1 MTFLIE
7 TIRLGLSNLRL
18 HLLRSFLTALGII
31 IGVSAVVTMVS
42 IGEGSKAQALMQIE
56 KLGAR
61 NIIIRSQ
68 KPPQATQ
75 QGGQSNQSWSTK
87 YGLKRSDLEVI
98 EAMFPNATA
107 IVPLKELG
115 SQIIRGDKRKS
126 SQAFGTTPAMYDVAQ
141 LKLARGRYLTQA
153 DLDGRAMV
161 CVIGAEIAKE
171 LFHLEDPLDATLRV
185 DDKTFRVVGVM
196 APIGLSGGAG
206 AALVGRD
213 LNLDVHIPLTTGRA
227 TFGDLVVRQGSGSFE
242 ANEVEVAEIYVQS
255 PSREEVL
262 MDADV
267 MRRILEV
274 RHPKMEDIGLIV
286 PYELLEEARRQALTW
301 TVTLSA
307 IAGISLLVGGI
318 GIMNIMLANVTE
330 RTREIGIR
338 RSLGATRRHIVW
350 QFLVET
356 GVLSM
361 IGGIVGIAVGVGGS
375 LMIQWA
381 TPRIPKWPLVG
392 RLVPPDVQAPIELTP
407 WSMIVAF
414 TVASLTG
421 LVFGL
426 YPAIKASKQDPIVA
440 LRHD

>member
-1 MTFLIE
+1 MTFLLE

-18 HLLRSFLTALGII
+18 HMLRSFLTALGII

-56 KLGAR
+56 RLGAR

-68 KPPQATQ
+68 KPPQANQ
-75 QGGQSNQSWSTK
+75 QSQSNQSWSSK
-87 YGLKRSDLEVI
+87 YGLTRTDLAVI
-98 EAMFPNATA
+98 EEMFPHATA

-115 SQIIRGDKRKS
+115 SQILRGEKRKT
-126 SQAFGTTPAMYDVAQ
+126 SQAFGTTPEMFEVAQ
-141 LKLARGRYLTQA
+141 LNLERGRYITQA
-153 DLDGRAMV
+153 DIDSRAMV
-161 CVIGAEIAKE
+161 CVIGSEIAKE
-171 LFHLEDPLDATLRV
+171 FFHLEDPIDSTLRI
-185 DDKTFRVVGVM
+185 DEKTFKVVGVL

-213 LNLDVHIPLTTGRA
+213 LNLDVHIPMATARA
-227 TFGDLVVRQGSGSFE
+227 TFGDLVVRSGSGSMQ
-242 ANEVEVAEIYVQS
+242 ANEVEIAEIYVQCAG
-255 PSREEVL
+255 RDDVL
-262 MDADV
+262 TDADI
-267 MRRILEV
+267 MRRLLTV

-338 RSLGATRRHIVW
+338 RSLGATRKHIVW

-361 IGGIVGIAVGVGGS
+361 IGGLLGIAVGVGGS
-375 LMIQWA
+375 LLIGWV
-381 TPRIPKWPLVG
+381 TPKLPTWPVIGKLI
-392 RLVPPDVQAPIELTP
+392 PPDVQAPIELTP

-414 TVASLTG
+414 TVASFTG